1 MPVCVRSLLEQTP
14 VDNEL
19 NELAASAAEEVLV
32 VEKHGARAE
41 VSIVFV
47 DDEYIHHL
55 NKQYRGVDCPT
66 DVLAFAMQEG
76 ESFCR
81 VEEELILGDVVV
93 SLPAVQRQSMEYGH
107 SLRREVA
114 YLVVHGVLHLLGYD
128 HQTEEDW
135 RVMRAKEEIILGRL
149 EL

>member
-14 VDNEL
+14 VDNGL
-19 NELAASAAEEVLV
+19 TELAASAAKETLV
-32 VEKHGARAE
+32 VEESGEEAE
-41 VSIVFV
+41 ISIVFV
-47 DDEYIHHL
+47 DEEYIHHL
-55 NKQYRGVDCPT
+55 NRQYRGVDCPT

-93 SLPAVQRQSMEYGH
+93 SLPAAQRQSMEYGH

-128 HQTEEDW
+128 HQTEEDR
-135 RVMRAKEEIILGRL
+135 RVMRAKEEAVLGRL

>member
-14 VDNEL
+14 VNNGL
-19 NELAASAAEEVLV
+19 TELAASAAKEALV
-32 VEKHGARAE
+32 VEKVGDEAE

-47 DDEYIHHL
+47 DEEYIRHL
-55 NKQYRGVDCPT
+55 NKQYRGVDYPT
-66 DVLAFAMQEG
+66 DVLAFAMHEG
-76 ESFCR
+76 ESFCM

-93 SLPAVQRQSMEYGH
+93 SLPVAQRQSMEYGH
-107 SLRREVA
+107 GLLREVA

-128 HQTEEDW
+128 HQTEEDR
-135 RVMRAKEEIILGRL
+135 RVMRAREEAVLGRL

>member
-14 VDNEL
+14 VDNGL
-19 NELAASAAEEVLV
+19 TELAASAAKEALV
-32 VEKHGARAE
+32 VEKFSEAAE

-47 DDEYIHHL
+47 DEEYIHHL
-55 NKQYRGVDCPT
+55 NRQYRGVDCPT

-93 SLPAVQRQSMEYGH
+93 SLPAAQRQSMEYGH

-128 HQTEEDW
+128 HQTEEDR
-135 RVMRAKEEIILGRL
+135 RVMRAKEEAVLGRL